1 MLSEMTTRQRILAGV
16 AGFFLLLGVLIAGS
30 WIYIQMTVG
39 DTIYPQTSIDGIEM
53 GNKTKAEALELLKK
67 RDEYYNDALV
77 EVLYKDIKIATFS
90 GEELQ
95 LKRDIDTKVD
105 QAYLIGR
112 STHIPSRIAQQLNT
126 LLKVRTFTFNTEI
139 RYDNDVIDQFIKENE
154 DTYNREPKNALFT
167 FENGKVTSF
176 KADEPGMKLKT
187 EEFRMNLKKEI
198 QTITDADKSIT
209 LTFEEEEIQPEI
221 TLAEANDFGIEE
233 LIGEGHSDYSH
244 SIPSRIHNVILAA
257 TKFDGVIIPKGETFS
272 FNTLIG
278 DISSSTGYQPAY
290 VIKNGRTVLG
300 DGGGVCQVSTTMF
313 RAALNTGLPITE
325 RNAHAYR
332 VSYYENDSEPGF
344 DATIYSPTV
353 DLKFKNDTAGAILIQ
368 MELDKTNHLL
378 AFKFYGKKDDRRV
391 EISPSTVWDVAP
403 PPEPLYEDDPTLPSG
418 TVKQVDYAAWGA
430 KAKFEYK
437 VFDGQGEVMQNE
449 IFYSTYRPWRSV
461 FLRGTAGS

>member
-1 MLSEMTTRQRILAGV
+1 MLSELTKKQRILAGA
-16 AGFFLLLGVLIAGS
+16 AGFFLVMAVLIGS
-30 WIYIQMTVG
+30 AWAYVQTSVG
-39 DTIYPQTSIDGIEM
+39 DTIYPQTYIDGIDM
-53 GNKTKAEALELLKK
+53 GHKTKEEALKLLTK
-67 RDEYYNDALV
+67 RDEYYNDALL
-77 EVLYKDIKIATFS
+77 EVMYKDAKIATFS
-90 GEELQ
+90 GEELK

-112 STHIPSRIAQQLNT
+112 TDHLPSRIAQQMNA
-126 LLKVRTFTFNTEI
+126 LLKLRIFSFNTEI
-139 RYDNDVIDQFIKENE
+139 RYDTNVVDQFIKQSE
-154 DTYNREPKNALFT
+154 DVYNRDPKNALFT

-176 KADEPGMKLKT
+176 KADEPGMKIKS
-187 EEFRMNLKKEI
+187 EEFLMNLKKEI
-198 QTITDADKSIT
+198 QTISDKKKHVSVT
-209 LTFEEEEIQPEI
+209 LKEEEIKPDI

-244 SIPSRIHNVILAA
+244 SIASRIHNLILAA
-257 TKFDGVIIPKGETFS
+257 TKFDGVIVPKGETFS
-272 FNTLIG
+272 FNSLVG

-325 RNAHAYR
+325 RHAHAYR

-353 DLKFKNDTAGAILIQ
+353 DLKFKNDTPGAILIQ
-368 MELDKTNHLL
+368 MEVDKANHLL
-378 AFKFYGKKDDRRV
+378 AFKFYGKKDDRKV

-437 VFDGQGEVMQNE
+437 VFDKNGEVLQNDT
-449 IFYSTYRPWRSV
+449 FYSSYRPWQAV
-461 FLRGTAGS
+461 FLRGTAGI

>member
-1 MLSEMTTRQRILAGV
+1 MLSEMSTKQRILAGI
-16 AGFFLLLGVLIAGS
+16 AGTVLVLALLISGS
-30 WIYIQMTVG
+30 WIYVQSSVK
-39 DTIYPQTSIDGIEM
+39 DTIYPQTYIDGVDM
-53 GNKTKAEALELLKK
+53 GYRSKEEALQLLSK
-67 RDEYYNDALV
+67 RDSYYHDALI
-77 EVLYKDIKIATFS
+77 EVMYKDVKIASFS

-112 STHIPSRIAQQLNT
+112 SDHLPSRIAQQLNT
-126 LLKVRTFTFNTEI
+126 LLKIRTFSFTTEV
-139 RYDNDVIDQFIKENE
+139 RYDNGVIDQFVKQSE
-154 DTYNREPKNALFT
+154 DVYNRDPKNALFT
-167 FENGKVTSF
+167 FENGTVTSF
-176 KADEPGMKLKT
+176 KADEPGMKLQSET
-187 EEFRMNLKKEI
+187 FVMNLKKEI
-198 QTITDADKSIT
+198 QSISDKRKNVTIAFK
-209 LTFEEEEIQPEI
+209 EEVIQPEI

-233 LIGEGHSDYSH
+233 LIGEGRSDYTH
-244 SIPSRIHNVILAA
+244 SIASRIHNLTLAA

-272 FNTLIG
+272 FNGIIG

-353 DLKFKNDTAGAILIQ
+353 DLKFKNDTPGAILIQ
-368 MELDKTNHLL
+368 MEIDKENKLL
-378 AFKFYGKKDDRRV
+378 AFKFYGKTDDRKI
-391 EISPSTVWDVAP
+391 EISPATVWDIAP
-403 PPEPLYEDDPTLPSG
+403 PPEPLYEDDPTLPNG
-418 TVKQVDYAAWGA
+418 TVKQVDYPAWGA

-437 VFDGQGEVMQNE
+437 VFDKNGQVLQNE
-449 IFYSTYRPWRSV
+449 TFYSAYRPWQAV
-461 FLRGTAGS
+461 FLKGTAGI